1 MAFFSDLAQHL
12 EALRDALGGDVEAEL
27 LPLALDRLSDDGVV
41 AALEAATGLVR
52 AGEKVRIAASGA
64 AAARS
69 TREAGH
75 TGLAQKRGHRNPA
88 SLIQEITGATRAEAA
103 KHVRLGESLRTI
115 AGIDAGRDA
124 MTDAS
129 APAVPPNGGA
139 GAGGGVEPGAGS
151 ESEAAA
157 VPGVGSAASSLEPWH
172 GPLGRAL
179 LAGTIGSAQHDA
191 ILRGLGEPPEPD
203 PLAASGDDDALDADA
218 VARGREAW
226 REAWML
232 AAEQLI
238 AEARE
243 RTVEE
248 LGRAARTIR
257 DQLDPAGAQRGFDQR
272 FEARAFRLWRDAD
285 GVRRGSIIFDDLGGA
300 WAQTIWDSALRPRR
314 GGPRFVDSEE
324 KARAEELVADPRT
337 NDQLAYDLFLDV
349 LSAGALADAATVFGT
364 RQAGVR
370 IVVPAD
376 AIAQERSSA
385 PAVALV
391 EDDQTVLPAWLAAQQ
406 MCDTATRHVT
416 VDGVGNPLD
425 VGREARL
432 YRPNQKIALAIR
444 DGGCRWRGCDRPASY
459 CESHHIDEWV
469 RDEGRTDIDRGIL
482 LCRFHHMELHHG
494 GWRITREGLGDFVL
508 HPPPGRGDPL
518 VLAPR
523 LALRRV
529 LPDIEPPPR
538 RFRLAG

>member
-12 EALRDALGGDVEAEL
+12 EVLRDALGGDVEAEL

-103 KHVRLGESLRTI
+103 KHVRLGESLRTL
-115 AGIDAGRDA
+115 AGIDPGRDA

-129 APAVPPNGGA
+129 DPAVPPCEGA
-139 GAGGGVEPGAGS
+139 GAGVGVGPGPRAGVGAGG
-151 ESEAAA
+151 E
-157 VPGVGSAASSLEPWH
+157 PEPWH
-172 GPLGRAL
+172 APLGRAL
-179 LAGTIGSAQHDA
+179 LAGAIGSAQHDA

-203 PLAASGDDDALDADA
+203 PLAASSQDDGLDA
-218 VARGREAW
+218 VARAREAW

-232 AAEQLI
+232 AAQQLI

-257 DQLDPAGAQRGFDQR
+257 DQLDPAGAQRRFDQR
-272 FEARAFRLWRDAD
+272 FEGRAFRLWRDAD
-285 GVRRGSIIFDDLGGA
+285 GVRRGSIVFDDLGGA

-337 NDQLAYDLFLDV
+337 NDQLAYDLFLD
-349 LSAGALADAATVFGT
+349 LLCAGALADAATVFGA

-376 AIAQERSSA
+376 AIVQERSGA
-385 PAVALV
+385 PTVALI
-391 EDDQTVLPAWLAAQQ
+391 EDDQTVLPAWLAAQH

-416 VDGVGNPLD
+416 VDGGGNPLD
-425 VGREARL
+425 LGREARL

-459 CESHHIDEWV
+459 CEAHHIDEWV
-469 RDEGRTDIDRGIL
+469 RDEGRTDVDRGIL

-518 VLAPR
+518 VLVPR
-523 LALRRV
+523 LALRLAV
-529 LPDIEPPPR
+529 FDIEPPPR